1 MVPVFSTDRLLLRRI
16 VPTDITRVYEGLS
29 NPEVI
34 RHYGVWYHSLEST
47 QAQMDWYAK
56 QENEDT
62 GRFWAITIKQEPHH
76 LIGVIGLYNWV
87 KKHRRIELGNWLLPQ
102 YQRKGIMSEGL
113 APVFD
118 YVYNQLDINRIEAII
133 ESGNHAS
140 IKLMKKLKFVHE
152 GTMRQAEIK
161 NGHFIDLIMYARL
174 KGDTAEDIPAI
185 S

>member
-1 MVPVFSTDRLLLRRI
+1 
-16 VPTDITRVYEGLS
+16 
-29 NPEVI
+29 
-34 RHYGVWYHSLEST
+34 
-47 QAQMDWYAK
+47 
-56 QENEDT
+56 
-62 GRFWAITIKQEPHH
+62 
-76 LIGVIGLYNWV
+76 VIGLYNWV
-87 KKHRRIELGNWLLPQ
+87 KKHRRIELGNWLLPH

-174 KGDTAEDIPAI
+174 KGDTAEEIPAG